1 VILNLLRLTPN
12 KSNKRGARR
21 VRQNKSSGRS
31 VDSEII
37 NSHKASG
44 ATTNVVK
51 SDLVLT
57 RQNFNIVQSPP
68 KQLSNQIF
76 WCEMSVDDLISLSNT
91 AVTEANVTYAASSF
105 SAFSAAAAFFDQYC
119 IYAVTTTISS
129 LLVEASYGAIQCY
142 TAIDYDSA
150 ANVGK
155 SGILSFS
162 SANYT
167 SLGSG
172 GQSSLIRFIKPCIAP
187 QVTSSNL
194 PVAGG
199 VGRMWLDCAYP
210 SVQHYALRNL
220 YDIFSSSVTNA
231 VHRVHTAVIGFRN
244 NQ

>member
-1 VILNLLRLTPN
+1 LTPN
-12 KSNKRGARR
+12 KKAKRGAYR
-21 VRQNKSSGRS
+21 VHPNKSHSRA
-31 VDSEII
+31 VDREII

-44 ATTNVVK
+44 ATTNVVG

>member
-1 VILNLLRLTPN
+1 LTPN
-12 KSNKRGARR
+12 KSSKRGDRR
-21 VRQNKSSGRS
+21 ARQNKSSGS
-31 VDSEII
+31 VVDREII

-57 RQNFNIVQSPP
+57 RQNFNIVQTPP
-68 KQLSNQIF
+68 RQLSNQIF

-119 IYAVTTTISS
+119 IYAVTTVISS

-162 SANYT
+162 SANY
-167 SLGSG
+167 SALGSG
-172 GQSSLIRFIKPCIAP
+172 GQSSHLRFIKPCIAP

-231 VHRVHTAVIGFRN
+231 VHRVHTAIIGFRN